1 MAADPHWRNTAN
13 DVRFL
18 GLDARAFS
26 PFPALLIVKSASL
39 FYFGCVFIVFFL
51 FVEKKLGLNF
61 NKFKRKLRVWITGP
75 VKTVRRMR

>member
-18 GLDARAFS
+18 GLDARAFT
-26 PFPALLIVKSASL
+26 PFPALLIVKSLLL
-39 FYFGCVFIVFFL
+39 FWLGCAFIVFFL
-51 FVEKKLGLNF
+51 FVEKRLGLNF